1 MKRNLIKLATAAII
15 ISSFTLLA
23 CNSSKKDQ
31 PAFATATLTGTK
43 PDTAVSGMVQ
53 FSSDGNKVKLTLQ
66 LTIPSMPNKAVA
78 VHIHQN
84 GNCGEIGQA
93 AGGHWNPTNQMHGK
107 WGGNNY
113 HLGDIGNVTLDA
125 KGNGHLEMETD
136 KWSIGGD
143 DKTNV
148 LNHSIIV
155 HNGTD
160 DFVSQ
165 PSGNSG
171 ERIACG
177 IIRQT
182 SQ

>member
-1 MKRNLIKLATAAII
+1 MKRNFIYLLLLVIASGTL
-15 ISSFTLLA
+15 SLLA
-23 CNSSKKDQ
+23 CNNSKKDQ
-31 PAFATATLTGTK
+31 PAFATATLTGTM
-43 PDTAVSGMVQ
+43 PDTAVSGMAQ
-53 FSSDGNKVKLTLQ
+53 FSSDGDKVKLSIQ

-84 GNCGEIGQA
+84 ANCGEIGEA
-93 AGGHWNPTNQMHGK
+93 AGGHWNPTNKMHGK
-107 WGGNNY
+107 WGSSDY
-113 HLGDIGNVTLDA
+113 HLGDIGNITLDA
-125 KGNGHLEMETD
+125 NGNGHLEMETD
-136 KWSIGGD
+136 KWTIGGD
-143 DKTNV
+143 EQTSV

-165 PSGNSG
+165 PSGNAG
-171 ERIACG
+171 QRIGCG